1 MARLARSVK
10 IELSSDGKVR
20 VNGQDVTSQIRT
32 PELTNQVHH
41 VASCPPVRAEMV
53 RLQRRLG
60 SASGG
65 VLEGRDIGTVVFP
78 KARHKFYL
86 DADFGVRADRRYR
99 ELRAKGIEAD
109 LEQVK
114 RDLKERD
121 EKDIVRKVGALK
133 AAKDALIVN
142 TTALTIDE
150 VVDIIARTVSL
161 GLT

>member
-1 MARLARSVK
+1 
-10 IELSSDGKVR
+10 
-20 VNGQDVTSQIRT
+20 
-32 PELTNQVHH
+32 
-41 VASCPPVRAEMV
+41 
-53 RLQRRLG
+53 
-60 SASGG
+60 
-65 VLEGRDIGTVVFP
+65 
-78 KARHKFYL
+78 
-86 DADFGVRADRRYR
+86 
-99 ELRAKGIEAD
+99 

-142 TTALTIDE
+142 TTALTIEE